1 MAEDSRK
8 DRDGEERPDPRATKI
23 NRLNSPVT
31 NEEILLFDEI
41 EDEAPNEVKNSAKS
55 SADIRRQSSIASGRR
70 RWYCVR
76 PISNFDLRRD
86 RRNRQRTLSF
96 LRASRK

>member
-1 MAEDSRK
+1 MAENSRQ
-8 DRDGEERPDPRATKI
+8 DRDREERPDPRATKI

-55 SADIRRQSSIASGRR
+55 GTDIRRQSSIASGRR
-70 RWYCVR
+70 RWYSVSH
-76 PISNFDLRRD
+76 ISSFELRRN
-86 RRNRQRTLSF
+86 RRNRQGKLNIS
-96 LRASRK
+96 RA